1 MPQPTHDQT
10 LYRGDW
16 ILEHYIAILRQEIKW
31 HQHTHTSHNPRTPG
45 AYHPQHDHYD
55 PDLLPQPTPT
65 QPRYFNFTIPPEP
78 RIDQPTEHHTT
89 TPTWARQL
97 THQLHTYDILHDI
110 TIHAIN
116 LNQHTPPFAYYD
128 QTTQRMKLGAHPPTI
143 HHATQLAS
151 QSLPPNLEYPNET
164 T

>member
-65 QPRYFNFTIPPEP
+65 QPRYFNFTIPPNHASTNP
-78 RIDQPTEHHTT
+78 PNTTPPHPHGHANSPTNYTPTTSSTTSPSTPSTSTNTPHPSPTT
-89 TPTWARQL
+89 T
-97 THQLHTYDILHDI
+97 
-110 TIHAIN
+110 
-116 LNQHTPPFAYYD
+116 
-128 QTTQRMKLGAHPPTI
+128 K
-143 HHATQLAS
+143 
-151 QSLPPNLEYPNET
+151 PPNA
-164 T
+164 